1 MNVKNQDLPEIF
13 ENFSQQRK
21 NSFLAVKAEKEK
33 NTPVVGMYCTYFPK
47 ELVTAMGGIT
57 ASLCATSEETIPDAE
72 MDLPKNLCP
81 LIKSSYGFAKTDK
94 CPYFYFS
101 DLVVGETTCDGKKK
115 MFEYLKKFKPVHIME
130 LPNSQGQMAFSLW
143 KEEVI
148 KLKEKLEEF
157 FGVTITDEK
166 VEEAIHLEN
175 EYRKAARELC
185 ETMKLEEPPMSGKEL
200 FSMLRGSEFRFD
212 KKALIAELKEVTKRL
227 KTEYEKG
234 ENHHKGPRIL
244 ITGCPMGGVFEKVL
258 NGIEENGGVVVCY
271 ENCNGMKNVANLVE
285 EKTADPYA
293 AIARRYLDIGCSV
306 MTPNPNRYE
315 SLTEYMKEYRI
326 DGVVEVLLP
335 ACHTYAVESG
345 LVKEHVRQAGV
356 PYISITTD
364 YGNADEGQL
373 KTRLTAF
380 LEML

>member
-1 MNVKNQDLPEIF
+1 MNVKNQELPEIF

-33 NTPVVGMYCTYFPK
+33 NTPVVGVYCTYFPK

-81 LIKSSYGFAKTDK
+81 LIKSSYGFGKTDK

-115 MFEYLKKFKPVHIME
+115 MFEYLGRFKPVHVME
-130 LPNSQGQMAFSLW
+130 LPNTQGEAAFALW
-143 KEEVI
+143 KKEI
-148 KLKEKLEEF
+148 LKLKDKLEEF
-157 FGVTITDEK
+157 FGVTITEEK
-166 VEEAIHLEN
+166 LKEAIHIEN
-175 EYRKAARELC
+175 EYRKAAMKLC

-212 KKALIAELKEVTKRL
+212 KEALTAEVEEVTKRL
-227 KTEYEKG
+227 IAEHQEGK
-234 ENHHKGPRIL
+234 NHHKGARIL

-258 NGIEENGGVVVCY
+258 NGIEENGGVVVAY
-271 ENCNGMKNVANLVE
+271 ENCNGIKNIDNPVE
-285 EKTADPYA
+285 EGTSDSYE

-306 MTPNPNRYE
+306 MSPNPNRYE
-315 SLTEYMKEYRI
+315 TLTRLIKEYRV

-345 LVKEHVRQAGV
+345 LVKDHVREAGI

-380 LEML
+380 LEMM

>member
-1 MNVKNQDLPEIF
+1 MIVKNQDLPEIF

-148 KLKEKLEEF
+148 KLKAKLEEF

-227 KTEYEKG
+227 KAEYEKG